1 MVAGQS
7 NIVAKSHAIRKRTGM
22 CNPSLLFDS
31 VMNDMYYNIRTAM
44 REISIVYRNITK

>member
-7 NIVAKSHAIRKRTGM
+7 NIVAKGHAIRKCLVM

-31 VMNDMYYNIRTAM
+31 IMNDMYYNIRTAM
-44 REISIVYRNITK
+44 REISIMYRNITK